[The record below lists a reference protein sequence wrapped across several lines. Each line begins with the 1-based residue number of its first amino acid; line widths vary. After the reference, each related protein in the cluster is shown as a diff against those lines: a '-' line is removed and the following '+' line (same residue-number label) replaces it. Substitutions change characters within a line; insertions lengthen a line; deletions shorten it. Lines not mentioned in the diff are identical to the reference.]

1 MKRLLTAA
9 AASLLLTFAL
19 VAPVGAKDAPGCSAF
34 GHASGGAGFG
44 QMISGIAPRGAF
56 PLIGTGTYRISD
68 IVAWEHS
75 DLVFGCAP

>member
-44 QMISGIAPRGAF
+44 RVISHDARLGMVSTIVNGEHTGTPPF
-56 PLIGTGTYRISD
+56 PLLCSRS
-68 IVAWEHS
+68 
-75 DLVFGCAP
+75 